1 MKACQLQ
8 VSYSQ
13 KLQVASYAQLNHVDM
28 AIIQFFIY
36 FLCVWLLLFFI
47 FLFLCVCVW
56 EIKFYY
62 TQLP

>member
-56 EIKFYY
+56 ER
-62 TQLP
+62 

>member
-36 FLCVWLLLFFI
+36 FLCV
-47 FLFLCVCVW
+47 
-56 EIKFYY
+56 
-62 TQLP
+62 